1 MKRKIYCCS
10 VMLLAGL
17 LLLVGCGNEIP
28 ELSEE
33 ERSMVVN
40 YAADIVQKYDSNHP
54 TKLQVITFLPDE
66 SEPETEYEEN
76 TPEGDF
82 PEKLEDNSNSAKE
95 DFSES
100 KDEKVEVIDNTA
112 ENAELTLDQAIR
124 INGFHFEYEGCET
137 DESYPSSGTESY
149 FAMNATEGNE
159 LLVLKFSASNQS
171 GAEEILDMLGSG
183 IRFRIQ
189 VNGETKNALTTM
201 LLNDFANYK
210 EAIAAGESTDLVVI
224 CEISKE
230 QTGNISSLAL
240 IVKNEGETATISLH

>member
-10 VMLLAGL
+10 GMLLAGL
-17 LLLVGCGNEIP
+17 LFMAGCGNEIP
-28 ELSEE
+28 EMNEE

-54 TKLQVITFLPDE
+54 TKLQVITSLPEE
-66 SEPETEYEEN
+66 SEPEAENEEN
-76 TPEGDF
+76 TTEGEF
-82 PEKLEDNSNSAKE
+82 PEKPEDNSTKG
-95 DFSES
+95 DFSDS
-100 KDEKVEVIDNTA
+100 KDDKIEVIDNTA
-112 ENAELTLDQAIR
+112 ENSEVTLDQAIR
-124 INGFHFEYEGCET
+124 IKGFHFEYEGCET

-201 LLNDFANYK
+201 LLDDFANFK
-210 EAIAAGESTDLVVI
+210 DEIAAGESMDLVVI
-224 CEISKE
+224 CEIPKE
-230 QTGNISSLAL
+230 QAGNVSSLAL
-240 IVKNEGETATISLH
+240 IVKNGGETATISLH